1 MISCPNDEKNQIV
14 RFGFVINKK
23 YGKAVKR
30 NRIKRQ
36 LKEIFRNIEKDSI
49 KNMDFVIIVN
59 IAMADLGFSEIKAA
73 VMNNMKRFVN

>member
-1 MISCPNDEKNQIV
+1 MIACPNDERDQIV

-36 LKEIFRNIEKDSI
+36 LKEIFRGIENNSI

-59 IAMADLGFSEIKAA
+59 NAISDLGFSEIKTA
-73 VMNNMKRFVN
+73 VMNSMKKFMY

>member
-1 MISCPNDEKNQIV
+1 MVK
-14 RFGFVINKK
+14 KK

-36 LKEIFRNIEKDSI
+36 LKEIFKSIEKDSI

-59 IAMADLGFSEIKAA
+59 NTMGDLEFSEIKTA
-73 VMNNMKRFVN
+73 VMNNMKKFIY